1 MRGSEENKRLETW
14 TLRSL
19 LSLVMVAVLVV
30 VSATL
35 VGLDYRR
42 ARNAAIEE
50 AETSMGAFV
59 DRLVG
64 RLGVLS
70 GDTSALVGLVASVA
84 NAFLV
89 PPPQRIND
97 KVALLREGII
107 RSPHIDGVY
116 VGYPS
121 GAFFHVVDLR
131 SAAWRMTLDAPR
143 GATLAVRSM
152 ERDDQGTPLTRVLFL
167 DASGLQFAERQIG
180 PTGYDPRTR
189 PWYRAAVNGK
199 APMATGPYEMATT
212 GKLGMTIS
220 QAHRGN
226 PEIVIGA
233 DVVLDTITDFLSRER
248 LTAGSVSLVLDAV
261 GKPIIHSDPA
271 AMKRILAAKNSTAP
285 VAVPETDPLVESIR
299 RDPPAP
305 GKAGFVDVGDRTYL
319 VMVTPLESAQLLS
332 GHRVVVAA
340 PLDEL
345 MAAANETLVQ
355 SLAISGSVVVLAVL
369 FSLVLA
375 HLITKSLN
383 QLTASANR
391 LQDLDFTTP
400 IDVPTHVKEI
410 STLNGAMNRARD
422 AIFTFALYVPREL
435 VRKGIESGQFTGRSG
450 WRQEVTALFTDIY
463 DFTTISE
470 HHSPEAVV
478 AMLSDYFDI
487 FSEVVAA
494 HDGTIIQFLGDSVFA
509 MWNAPVADQRHAEHA
524 CRCALAAEERLVA
537 FNATQREKGL
547 PEFRTRFGI
556 HTGPAVVGSVGA
568 KERLQYTAMGDTVNV
583 ASRLEGMN
591 KDYGTTILASG
602 AVVAQC
608 SDGIAFRPLGSA
620 QAKGR
625 AGALEIYEVLG
636 TAAIAGHPAG
646 EQAGT
651 AA

>member
-1 MRGSEENKRLETW
+1 MRGSEKKKRPETW

-19 LSLVMVAVLVV
+19 LSLVMIAVLVV
-30 VSATL
+30 VSGTL

-42 ARNAAIEE
+42 ARNAAIQNAE
-50 AETSMGAFV
+50 AHMGAFV
-59 DRLVG
+59 DRLVD
-64 RLGVLS
+64 RLGALS
-70 GDTSALVGLVASVA
+70 GDTSALVSLVASVA
-84 NAFLV
+84 NAFLL
-89 PPPQRIND
+89 PPPQRMSD
-97 KVALLREGII
+97 KVAMLREGII

-116 VGYPS
+116 VGYPG

-131 SAAWRMTLDAPR
+131 SAAWRMALDAPR
-143 GATLAVRSM
+143 GATLAVRSI
-152 ERDDQGTPLTRVLFL
+152 ERDDQGKPVDRVLFL
-167 DASGLQFAERQIG
+167 DASGLQFSERRVA
-180 PTGYDPRTR
+180 PTGYDPRMR

-199 APMATGPYEMATT
+199 APVATGPYETATT

-226 PEIVIGA
+226 PRIVIGA

-248 LTAGSVSLVLDAV
+248 LTGDSVSLVLDAV
-261 GKPIIHSDPA
+261 GRPIIHSDPT
-271 AMKRILAAKNSTAP
+271 AMNRILATKDNTAP
-285 VAVPETDPLVESIR
+285 VAVPEPDPLIESTR
-299 RDPPAP
+299 RNPPAP
-305 GKAGFVDVGDRTYL
+305 GKASFVDVGGRTYL
-319 VMVTPLESAQLLS
+319 VMVAPLGSAQLLA

-345 MAAANETLVQ
+345 MAAANDALVQ

-391 LQDLDFTTP
+391 LQELDFTTP
-400 IDVPTHVKEI
+400 IDVPSNVTEI
-410 STLNGAMNRARD
+410 STLNSAMNKARD

-435 VRKGIESGQFTGRSG
+435 VRKGIESGQFTGRAG
-450 WRQEVTALFTDIY
+450 WRQEVTALFSDIY

-478 AMLSDYFDI
+478 AMLSEYFDI

-494 HDGTIIQFLGDSVFA
+494 HEGTIIQFHGDSVFA
-509 MWNAPVADQRHAEHA
+509 MWNAPVSDPHHAEHA
-524 CRCALAAEERLVA
+524 CRCALAVEERLGT
-537 FNATQREKGL
+537 FNAQQKERGL

-556 HTGPAVVGSVGA
+556 HTGTAVVGSVGA

-591 KDYGTTILASG
+591 KDYGTTTLASG

-608 SDGIAFRPLGSA
+608 SDAIAFRPLGSA

-625 AGALEIYEVLG
+625 ASALEIYEVLAAAAIAEQQAGEQTG
-636 TAAIAGHPAG
+636 TAA
-646 EQAGT
+646 
-651 AA
+651 